1 MVVIFIISIFIYS
14 KWSKQVYSSLN
25 RVDGNPYSVC
35 GVVVV
40 ILTNDYLTGFQSVLL
55 LWDIEYQKPTQCL
68 QKSRFLPN
76 TEMTNWLIYYDLAFA
91 CRDGDGGAG
100 GDGRSGIGFHLVTDK
115 SGRLIVS
122 SCQPPIECPS
132 LYLVVCVSLFVSV
145 SLALCVC
152 LFVCLCLYLCMSLC
166 VPVCTPI
173 CVCVSFSLS
182 VTAVLSVCLSVIL
195 SEALYPSL
203 CLYVYVC
210 LRLLSLLVR
219 LCLCSLLIYF

>member
-1 MVVIFIISIFIYS
+1 
-14 KWSKQVYSSLN
+14 
-25 RVDGNPYSVC
+25 
-35 GVVVV
+35 
-40 ILTNDYLTGFQSVLL
+40 
-55 LWDIEYQKPTQCL
+55 
-68 QKSRFLPN
+68 
-76 TEMTNWLIYYDLAFA
+76 MTNWLIYYDLAFA

-166 VPVCTPI
+166 VHVCTSI
-173 CVCVSFSLS
+173 SVCVSFSLS
-182 VTAVLSVCLSVIL
+182 VTTVLSVCLSVFL

-203 CLYVYVC
+203 CLYIC
-210 LRLLSLLVR
+210 LCLSPSSLSPCPPLSLFPSDLFLTGWVAAEERPLKITPER
-219 LCLCSLLIYF
+219 LEGWDI